1 MKRFKIWLFSIALVI
16 ATGLSSFQWGM
27 ASAQAQQVTV
37 NDEFTRIAEQCLTT
51 TNASA
56 ALQACDR
63 AIAINSEDAIPWYG
77 KVKALST
84 LGRAAEAN
92 AALRRFDFVG
102 RYYNGMLR
110 PIQLLQRRILLAD
123 LVGSAERAAELSREI
138 SQVSSQLSSGGLS
151 EDDRAQ
157 AQTYLQRLQSI
168 QDDYQQVQSNPELL
182 QQLEDNMIQTM
193 VELRKGF
200 VEANARLDAED

>member
-1 MKRFKIWLFSIALVI
+1 MKRFQIWLFSIALVI
-16 ATGLSSFQWGM
+16 VTGLSSFQWGM

-37 NDEFTRIAEQCLTT
+37 NDEFTRIAEQCLTASD
-51 TNASA
+51 ASA

-63 AIAINSEDAIPWYG
+63 ALTINDEDPMPWYG

-84 LGRAAEAN
+84 LGRTAEAD

-123 LVGSAERAAELSREI
+123 LVGSAERAAELDREI
-138 SQVSSQLSSGGLS
+138 AEVSGQLNSLSGD
-151 EDDRAQ
+151 ERTQAQ
-157 AQTYLQRLQSI
+157 AYLQRLQSI
-168 QDDYQQVQSNPELL
+168 QEDYQQVQSNPELL
-182 QQLEDNMIQTM
+182 QQLESNMIQTM
-193 VELRKGF
+193 VELRRGF
-200 VEANARLDAED
+200 VEANARLNAAD

>member
-1 MKRFKIWLFSIALVI
+1 MKRFQIWLFSIALVI
-16 ATGLSSFQWGM
+16 VTGLSSFQWGM

-37 NDEFTRIAEQCLTT
+37 NDEFTRIAEQCLTAAD
-51 TNASA
+51 ASV

-63 AIAINSEDAIPWYG
+63 ALAINDEDPMPWYG

-84 LGRAAEAN
+84 LGRTAEAD

-123 LVGSAERAAELSREI
+123 LVGSAERAAELDREI
-138 SQVSSQLSSGGLS
+138 AEVGGQLNSLSGD
-151 EDDRAQ
+151 ERTQAQ
-157 AQTYLQRLQSI
+157 AYLQRLQSI
-168 QDDYQQVQSNPELL
+168 QEDYQQVQSNPELL
-182 QQLEDNMIQTM
+182 QQLESNMIQTM
-193 VELRKGF
+193 VELRRGF
-200 VEANARLDAED
+200 VEANARLNAAD

>member
-1 MKRFKIWLFSIALVI
+1 MKRFQIWLFSIALVI
-16 ATGLSSFQWGM
+16 VTGLSSFQWGM

-37 NDEFTRIAEQCLTT
+37 NDEFTRIAEQCLTAAD
-51 TNASA
+51 ASA

-63 AIAINSEDAIPWYG
+63 ALAINDEDPMPWYG

-84 LGRAAEAN
+84 LGRTAEAD

-123 LVGSAERAAELSREI
+123 LVGSAERAAELDREI
-138 SQVSSQLSSGGLS
+138 AEVSGQLSSLS
-151 EDDRAQ
+151 GDERTQAQ
-157 AQTYLQRLQSI
+157 AYLQRLQSI
-168 QDDYQQVQSNPELL
+168 QEDYQQVQSNPELL
-182 QQLEDNMIQTM
+182 QQLESNMIQTM
-193 VELRKGF
+193 VELRRGF
-200 VEANARLDAED
+200 VDANARLNAAD